1 MRIDVLTLFPGML
14 QGFFD
19 HSILKRAVESGV
31 VDIHLHNF
39 RDYAMA
45 KHHCVDDSPF
55 GGGPGMVLMAE
66 PIFRAVEELRGK
78 SPVPSPLIYLS
89 PKGERFNQDTAGEFS
104 RLPSITLLCGRYEGV
119 DQRVIE
125 HLVDREVSVGDFV
138 LSGGESAAA
147 VVIDAVVRLIPGVL
161 GGETSLDEESFSEGL
176 LEYPHYTRPA
186 EFRGWKVPEV
196 LLSGDHEAVRR
207 WRRERS
213 IELTRNR
220 RFDLLPGPQMVEANH
235 E

>member
-1 MRIDVLTLFPGML
+1 
-14 QGFFD
+14 
-19 HSILKRAVESGV
+19 
-31 VDIHLHNF
+31 
-39 RDYAMA
+39 
-45 KHHCVDDSPF
+45 
-55 GGGPGMVLMAE
+55 MVLMAE